1 MANNMLLNK
10 GHLLIVSGPS
20 GVGKSTVVRA
30 ILKRRPELRYS
41 ISYTTRPR
49 RGNEQDGVDY
59 HFISESA
66 FRTKIEKDEFA
77 EWAEVHGHLYGTS
90 APYIEEILANG
101 QDVLLDI
108 DVKGAK
114 SMSARYPDALLVFM
128 VPPSMEELER
138 RIRKRG
144 ADSPVVIDRR
154 LKNAKEEMDQA
165 YAYDHV
171 LVNDD
176 LDRTVSE
183 LERIVETLIGLK
195 QNREQSYL
203 N

>member
-1 MANNMLLNK
+1 MSNNMLFNK

-30 ILKRRPELRYS
+30 ILKRRPKLRYS

-59 HFISESA
+59 HFISESG
-66 FRTKIEKDEFA
+66 FRKKIEKDEFA
-77 EWAEVHGHLYGTS
+77 EWEEVHGHLYGTS
-90 APYIEEILANG
+90 ASSIEEILANG

-114 SMSARYPDALLVFM
+114 SMSARYPDALLVFI
-128 VPPSMEELER
+128 VPPNMEELEK

-154 LKNAKEEMDQA
+154 LKNAEEEMDQA
-165 YAYDHV
+165 RVYDYV

-176 LDRTVSE
+176 LDRTISE
-183 LERIVETLIGLK
+183 LEGIVETLIGRK
-195 QNREQSYL
+195 QNRKQS
-203 N
+203 

>member
-1 MANNMLLNK
+1 MAKDMLDK

-20 GVGKSTVVRA
+20 GVGKSTVVKA
-30 ILKRRPELRYS
+30 ILERRPQLRYS

-66 FRTKIEKDEFA
+66 FQKKIEEDEFA

-90 APYIEEILANG
+90 ALYIEEILANG

-108 DVKGAK
+108 DVQGAK

-138 RIRKRG
+138 RIRKRR

-154 LKNAKEEMDQA
+154 LKNAEEEMDHA
-165 YAYDHV
+165 HLYDHV
-171 LVNDD
+171 LVNDV

-183 LERIVETLIGLK
+183 LEGIVERACSQG
-195 QNREQSYL
+195 
-203 N
+203 